1 MREELEPPKP
11 TEPEEYE
18 LRQLLEE
25 REEQQAVGWQHLS
38 RISTKIIGLA
48 LLAGVVAFL
57 SIGSNRDWV
66 AAMFHDAPPASEPSP
81 AKPATVPAI
90 FAGAVE
96 NPDEEALK
104 RAAGMPTKADERAK
118 AMDGKIIDK
127 EDIKF
132 AMDLMQFM
140 QGPPAAAKKGG
151 DGERKSG
158 P

>member
-1 MREELEPPKP
+1 VSEGAGPPKP
-11 TEPEEYE
+11 VEPEEDE
-18 LRQLLEE
+18 LRDLLDQ
-25 REEQQAVGWQHLS
+25 RDQQQAVGWQQLRRTSS
-38 RISTKIIGLA
+38 RIIGIV

-57 SIGSNRDWV
+57 AIGSNRDWV
-66 AAMFHDAPPASEPSP
+66 AAMFQNKPPAPEP

-118 AMDGKIIDK
+118 AMNGKIIDK

-140 QGPPAAAKKGG
+140 QGPPEAAKKGG
-151 DGERKSG
+151 DEKSG
-158 P
+158 R

>member
-1 MREELEPPKP
+1 MNEGGEPLKP
-11 TEPEEYE
+11 VEPEEDE
-18 LRQLLEE
+18 LRELLEQRE
-25 REEQQAVGWQHLS
+25 RQQADGWQNLRRTS
-38 RISTKIIGLA
+38 TRILGFG
-48 LLAGVVAFL
+48 LLAGMIAFL

-66 AAMFHDAPPASEPSP
+66 AAVFQDKPTAPEP
-81 AKPATVPAI
+81 AKSTTVPAI

-118 AMDGKIIDK
+118 AKDGKIIDQ

-140 QGPPAAAKKGG
+140 QGPAAPVP
-151 DGERKSG
+151 DGKAG
-158 P
+158 Q

>member
-1 MREELEPPKP
+1 MSEGAEPSKP
-11 TEPEEYE
+11 VEPEEDE
-18 LRQLLEE
+18 LRDLLDQ
-25 REEQQAVGWQHLS
+25 RDQQQAVGWQQL
-38 RISTKIIGLA
+38 RRTSTRIIGIV

-57 SIGSNRDWV
+57 AIGSNRDWV
-66 AAMFHDAPPASEPSP
+66 AAMFQNKPPAPEP

-104 RAAGMPTKADERAK
+104 RAAGMPTKADGMAK
-118 AMDGKIIDK
+118 AKDGGIIDK

-140 QGPPAAAKKGG
+140 QGPPEAAKKDGDVKGG
-151 DGERKSG
+151 K
-158 P
+158 

>member
-1 MREELEPPKP
+1 MNEGEEPLKP
-11 TEPEEYE
+11 VEPEEDE
-18 LRQLLEE
+18 LRDLLDE
-25 REEQQAVGWQHLS
+25 RDQQRAVGWQHLS
-38 RISTKIIGLA
+38 RISTKIIGIV
-48 LLAGVVAFL
+48 LLVGVVAFL
-57 SIGSNRDWV
+57 AIGSNRDWV
-66 AAMFHDAPPASEPSP
+66 AAMFQNKPPAPEP

-90 FAGAVE
+90 FAGAVD

-118 AMDGKIIDK
+118 AKDGKIIDK

-140 QGPPAAAKKGG
+140 QGPPAAAKKDG
-151 DGERKSG
+151 DGKSG

>member
-1 MREELEPPKP
+1 MEPPKP
-11 TEPEEYE
+11 AEPEEDE
-18 LRQLLEE
+18 LRDLLEE
-25 REEQQAVGWQHLS
+25 REQRQALGWQRL
-38 RISTKIIGLA
+38 RRTSTRVIGWA
-48 LLAGVVAFL
+48 LLAGLAAFV

-66 AAMFHDAPPASEPSP
+66 AAMFHDAPPASAP

-90 FAGAVE
+90 FAGAVD

-118 AMDGKIIDK
+118 AKDGKIIDK

-140 QGPPAAAKKGG
+140 QGPPEAAKKDG
-151 DGERKSG
+151 DGKSG
-158 P
+158 K

>member
-1 MREELEPPKP
+1 VSEEPELPKP
-11 TEPEEYE
+11 VEPEEDE
-18 LRQLLEE
+18 LRELLEE
-25 REEQQAVGWQHLS
+25 RDQQQAVGWQHLS
-38 RISTKIIGLA
+38 RISTKIIGFSMV
-48 LLAGVVAFL
+48 AGLVAFL
-57 SIGSNRDWV
+57 AIGSNRDWV
-66 AAMFHDAPPASEPSP
+66 AAMFQNKPPVPEP

-118 AMDGKIIDK
+118 AKDGKIIDK

-140 QGPPAAAKKGG
+140 QGPPGAAKKDG
-151 DGERKSG
+151 DGKSG
-158 P
+158 Q

>member
-1 MREELEPPKP
+1 MSEGEDPPKP
-11 TEPEEYE
+11 VEPEEDE
-18 LRQLLEE
+18 LRDLLEK
-25 REEQQAVGWQHLS
+25 REQQQAAGWHNLRRTAT
-38 RISTKIIGLA
+38 RILGFA
-48 LLAGVVAFL
+48 MLAGVVAFV

-66 AAMFHDAPPASEPSP
+66 AAMFHDTPPAP
-81 AKPATVPAI
+81 APAQPATVPAI

-118 AMDGKIIDK
+118 AMDGKIIDQ

-140 QGPPAAAKKGG
+140 QGPPEAASKEG
-151 DGERKSG
+151 KSK
-158 P
+158 

>member
-1 MREELEPPKP
+1 MSEGAEPPKP
-11 TEPEEYE
+11 VEPEEDE
-18 LRQLLEE
+18 LRDLLDQ
-25 REEQQAVGWQHLS
+25 RDQQQAVGWQQLRRTSS
-38 RISTKIIGLA
+38 RIIGIV

-57 SIGSNRDWV
+57 AIGSNRDWV
-66 AAMFHDAPPASEPSP
+66 AAMFQNKPSAPEP

-118 AMDGKIIDK
+118 AKDGKIIDQQ
-127 EDIKF
+127 DIKF

-140 QGPPAAAKKGG
+140 QGPPEAAKKDG
-151 DGERKSG
+151 DGKSG
-158 P
+158 K

>member
-1 MREELEPPKP
+1 MSEGEEPPKP
-11 TEPEEYE
+11 VEPEEAE
-18 LRQLLEE
+18 LRELLDE
-25 REEQQAVGWQHLS
+25 RDQQQAVGWQHLS
-38 RISTKIIGLA
+38 RLSTKIIGLA
-48 LLAGVVAFL
+48 LLAGLVAFL
-57 SIGSNRDWV
+57 AIGSNRDWV
-66 AAMFHDAPPASEPSP
+66 AAVFQNKPPVPEP

-118 AMDGKIIDK
+118 AKDGKIIGK

-140 QGPPAAAKKGG
+140 QGPPGTAKRDG
-151 DGERKSG
+151 DGKSG
-158 P
+158 K